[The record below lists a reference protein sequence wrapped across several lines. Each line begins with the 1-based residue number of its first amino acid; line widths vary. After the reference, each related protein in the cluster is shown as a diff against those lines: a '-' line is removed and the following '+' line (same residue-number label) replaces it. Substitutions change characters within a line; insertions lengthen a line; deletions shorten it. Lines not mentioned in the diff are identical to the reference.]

1 IDSTAAFV
9 AAPCLD
15 FSGSSVN
22 LATTY
27 EVYLDTGIDN
37 SAAKYT
43 VNSITVHP
51 EYNATINLNPIA
63 VLQFNKGS
71 TETWANP
78 VAINRNKSWDDVLF
92 VRRGLAN
99 MDSMEWETPLTVT
112 NKYSDVADCKA
123 DTRVF
128 ETNPNDLFC
137 SNATTYPPYT
147 YLTGCAIPYGSV
159 EAYISGK
166 LFVAGIY
173 AYTSISVP
181 SYQCTLRDFQDS
193 FYVLFADYVAF
204 ANKVLGRSISY
215 YPNSNGISPQSD
227 SGYSMQA
234 PDYLYTSMALTD
246 GDFYANQKASTQDD
260 NSSSITR

>member
-1 IDSTAAFV
+1 MLSLIRFDILLFLLSILALSTLRAHALAIRDTTSDIATTKGGVLVKNGKQTSCELGVIDSTAAFV

-22 LATTY
+22 LETTY
-27 EVYLDTGIDN
+27 EVYLDTGIDS

-128 ETNPNDLFC
+128 ETNPNDLLC
-137 SNATTYPPYT
+137 SNVTTYPPYS
-147 YLTGCAIPYGSV
+147 YLTGCAIPYG
-159 EAYISGK
+159 
-166 LFVAGIY
+166 
-173 AYTSISVP
+173 
-181 SYQCTLRDFQDS
+181 
-193 FYVLFADYVAF
+193 
-204 ANKVLGRSISY
+204 
-215 YPNSNGISPQSD
+215 
-227 SGYSMQA
+227 
-234 PDYLYTSMALTD
+234 
-246 GDFYANQKASTQDD
+246 
-260 NSSSITR
+260 